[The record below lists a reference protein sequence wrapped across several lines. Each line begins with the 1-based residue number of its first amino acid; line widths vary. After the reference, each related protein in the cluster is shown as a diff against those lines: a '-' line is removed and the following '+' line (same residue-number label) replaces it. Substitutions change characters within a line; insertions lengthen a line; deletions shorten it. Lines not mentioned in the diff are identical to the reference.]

1 MTKAE
6 HVTAA
11 IEREG
16 LFPEIDDDGDLTL
29 RYEGGS
35 YIVFVDPDDEPY
47 IRILFPNFWSV
58 DAADE
63 RRRAYRAASRASRRS
78 KGAKVW
84 LREDEH
90 SVCAS
95 MEGFLPGP
103 EFFEYVFS
111 RMMSALQ
118 YAAGQFR
125 DEMRAALA
133 DDEAA
138 GDDADGPG
146 PDRFDPDGTP
156 RADDDLL

>member
-103 EFFEYVFS
+103 EFFEYVFP